1 MIRLLAYILLSI
13 ILHTALIWLCFS
25 TSINATQTLSSH
37 HNIFPNTTITLI
49 SAGIETTSEINKFI
63 SEELPIILPDSA
75 INPVLTVN
83 PKQEKINNKKKVTEV
98 KKTNNKTF
106 SETKK
111 KINKN
116 KNNNPSVDP
125 AVNLDGDNNTT
136 MQGGA
141 LNNDTSQIKVG
152 EHKEG
157 ERYYSLLKQEIERH
171 KMYPRQARKQRHR
184 GRVLLQFNINA
195 DGSLYDAKIIRSS
208 GFNTLDKAAL
218 TAIIKSRSIGP
229 KPIHISST
237 MSTELEFKLDRN

>member
-1 MIRLLAYILLSI
+1 
-13 ILHTALIWLCFS
+13 
-25 TSINATQTLSSH
+25 
-37 HNIFPNTTITLI
+37 
-49 SAGIETTSEINKFI
+49 
-63 SEELPIILPDSA
+63 
-75 INPVLTVN
+75 
-83 PKQEKINNKKKVTEV
+83 
-98 KKTNNKTF
+98 
-106 SETKK
+106 
-111 KINKN
+111 
-116 KNNNPSVDP
+116 
-125 AVNLDGDNNTT
+125 

-152 EHKEG
+152 EHKKG

-171 KMYPRQARKQRHR
+171 KIYPRQARKQRHR

-218 TAIIKSRSIGP
+218 MAIIKSRSIGP